1 MGRLDD
7 SLPPATYTPRHRR
20 REKIDGAL
28 WLESQVT
35 EEMATIKHK
44 KNLGGGKGFKGQ
56 AGKEDRRTR
65 KNREMVTDFIE
76 DLLAGDVAPEVCVA
90 RVVKNFGGARMSLLT
105 VRGETKVAAMRN
117 LLRCS
122 RGAARNAANAV
133 AVTPGA
139 FVILHEEDPVCQ
151 VVGVLRREQVLS
163 IRHKL
168 TDAPR
173 GFFDEGGAEEGDC
186 GFDWDEGTATASGAA
201 AAGGG
206 GGVDDLDIDAI

>member
-1 MGRLDD
+1 M
-7 SLPPATYTPRHRR
+7 
-20 REKIDGAL
+20 
-28 WLESQVT
+28 T

-65 KNREMVTDFIE
+65 KNREMVTDFLE

-163 IRHKL
+163 IRHNL
-168 TDAPR
+168 AVAPR

-186 GFDWDEGTATASGAA
+186 GFDWDESADAGTSGAA
-201 AAGGG
+201 GGAA
-206 GGVDDLDIDAI
+206 DDLDIDAI